1 MADMMT
7 MTMAELTDYLLQQ
20 YEIQLYEKEQENIFK
35 NNTREYWRNY
45 NRAMKIGG
53 SDLVKFEIN
62 PIYHLPRQKV

>member
-20 YEIQLYEKEQENIFK
+20 YFIQLEKKEQENILQ

-45 NRAMKIGG
+45 NRVMKIGG
-53 SDLVKFEIN
+53 SDLDDFEIN
-62 PIYHLPRQKV
+62 PLYHLPRQKV

>member
-20 YEIQLYEKEQENIFK
+20 YFIQLEKKEQENILQ

-45 NRAMKIGG
+45 NRAMNIGG
-53 SDLVKFEIN
+53 SDLDDFEIN
-62 PIYHLPRQKV
+62 PLYHLPRQKV

>member
-53 SDLVKFEIN
+53 SDFEIN
-62 PIYHLPRQKV
+62 PLYHLPRQKV